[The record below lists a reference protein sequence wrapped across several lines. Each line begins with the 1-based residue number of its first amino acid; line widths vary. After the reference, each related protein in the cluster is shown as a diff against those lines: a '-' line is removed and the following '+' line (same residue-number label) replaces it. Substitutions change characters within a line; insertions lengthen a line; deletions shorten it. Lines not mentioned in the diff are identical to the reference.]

1 MRLRRTT
8 ARALRWP
15 VTTLVT
21 ALGALVVAALLVVP
35 TFASAQ
41 TGPQGQWQPG
51 PVGPKPTVVLVH
63 GAWADASS
71 WDNVIPVLQHEGYTV
86 DAPPNPLRGLTGDSA
101 YLASY
106 LSTISGPIVLVGHSY
121 GGAVITNAA
130 YGNANVKALV
140 FVDAFEPA
148 QGETLEQLTFSK
160 PGSCLAGGGDL
171 GNVFNFGVDPSQ
183 PAGDYDLYL
192 KIAPGT
198 DYAGFDACFAT
209 DVPPTEAA
217 VLGAVQRPLALDAFT
232 TPSGPPAWATVPS
245 WAVIGTQDQAIP
257 PAELMFMA
265 QRAHSRVAYVNAGH
279 LSMITQPGA
288 VAKVINEAVFAT
300 R

>member
-121 GGAVITNAA
+121 GGRSLPTWPM
-130 YGNANVKALV
+130 GTRTSR
-140 FVDAFEPA
+140 PS
-148 QGETLEQLTFSK
+148 FSSM
-160 PGSCLAGGGDL
+160 PLS
-171 GNVFNFGVDPSQ
+171 
-183 PAGDYDLYL
+183 
-192 KIAPGT
+192 
-198 DYAGFDACFAT
+198 
-209 DVPPTEAA
+209 
-217 VLGAVQRPLALDAFT
+217 RP
-232 TPSGPPAWATVPS
+232 
-245 WAVIGTQDQAIP
+245 
-257 PAELMFMA
+257 
-265 QRAHSRVAYVNAGH
+265 RARPWS
-279 LSMITQPGA
+279 S
-288 VAKVINEAVFAT
+288 
-300 R
+300 